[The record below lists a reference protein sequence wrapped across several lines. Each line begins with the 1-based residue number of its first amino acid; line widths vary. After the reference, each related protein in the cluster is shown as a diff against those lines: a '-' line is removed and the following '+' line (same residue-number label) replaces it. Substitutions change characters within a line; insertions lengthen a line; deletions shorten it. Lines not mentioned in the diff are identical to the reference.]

1 MSNIV
6 QLFEKYKTD
15 KVAIYGLGIEA
26 ERVLKQMDSQFQII
40 GLLDSYR
47 EDGEIYGKKIISLQD
62 AINNRV
68 KMILVVA
75 RPGSCKAIA
84 RKIGETCKSNQ
95 IALLD
100 INGRN
105 LCENRKVVY
114 DFQGIQGNSKEFLLH
129 MVKERDV
136 VSVDLFD
143 TLVMRQILFSTDIY
157 ELLDEELKNRGIF
170 FDDFAKQRVSA
181 EKELSKHKAPSL
193 VEIYQYL
200 MDLNGFSGLIAEELA
215 ELEWSIDISLVVP
228 RVEMCNF
235 LSQMWNMGKEIY
247 IVTDTYY
254 SRKQIEAILQKCGIN
269 SYTDVLVSCE
279 YGTSKTQKLFGNLR
293 KRIGKKSCIHIG
305 DDTIADVESAER
317 NGIEVCRIYS
327 GIDLWEAV
335 GCLGMEKYVDDLSD
349 RVKLGLFVSRIFNS
363 PFQFETTEKKICVNN
378 ANDIGFMFFAPLI
391 SDFVLWLNEQVA
403 ENVDNIWFGARDGYL
418 IQKLYDCI
426 GNTTKTSVYF
436 LTSRV
441 AAIRAGVKNLADIS
455 YIDEMKFS
463 GTVQEQMQE
472 RFGIQIPKQVK
483 DKESILDYAKEILST
498 AEIKRKNYLKYIK
511 TLDRKDGNIAFF
523 DFVAKGTCQM
533 FVEKV
538 LNKQLMGLYFLR
550 LEEDNPKTQ
559 GLNIKAFYQAEEK
572 LDSVIF
578 DNYYILET
586 MLTAP
591 MPSVLEFDENG
602 KPCYAKE
609 TRDDE
614 SIKCFSQAQEGI
626 SDFFQRYVE
635 ICPVGK
641 RNINKSLD
649 EHMLSLVQ
657 KIIITDNAF
666 LNLTVEDP
674 FFNRM
679 TDITDLI

>member
-1 MSNIV
+1 MSNVV
-6 QLFEKYKTD
+6 QVFEKYKED
-15 KVAIYGLGIEA
+15 KIAIYGLGIET
-26 ERVLKQMDSQFQII
+26 EKVLKQMDSQFHII
-40 GLLDSYR
+40 GLLDSFR
-47 EDGEIYGKKIISLQD
+47 EEGELYGKEIISLQN
-62 AINNRV
+62 AIDNHV

-84 RKIGETCKSNQ
+84 RKISETCKDNQ
-95 IALLD
+95 ISLFD
-100 INGRN
+100 INGKN
-105 LCENRKVVY
+105 LSENRKVVY
-114 DFQGIQGNSKEFLLH
+114 DFQGVQGESKEFLFH
-129 MVKERDV
+129 MIKERDV

-143 TLVMRQILFSTDIY
+143 TLIMRQTLYSTDIY
-157 ELLDEELKNRGIF
+157 ELVDEELKDRGVF
-170 FDDFAKQRVSA
+170 LEDFVKLRESV
-181 EKELSKHKAPSL
+181 EKDLSKHKAPSL

-200 MDLNGFSGLIAEELA
+200 IELNGFSGLKAEELA
-215 ELEWSIDISLVVP
+215 ELEWEIDLSLVVP
-228 RVEMCNF
+228 RAEMCDL
-235 LSQMWNMGKEIY
+235 LSQIWGMGKELY

-254 SRKQIEAILQKCGIN
+254 SRKQIEIILQECGIN
-269 SYTDVLVSCE
+269 NYTDVLVSCE
-279 YGTSKTQKLFGNLR
+279 YGTSKTQNLFGNLR
-293 KRIGKKSCIHIG
+293 ERIGEKSCIHIG
-305 DDTIADVESAER
+305 DDTAADVEAAER
-317 NGIEVCRIYS
+317 NGIEAYRIYS
-327 GIDLWEAV
+327 GIDLWQAV

-349 RVKLGLFVSRIFNS
+349 RIKLGLFVSKIFNS

-378 ANDIGFMFFAPLI
+378 AYDIGFMFFAPLI

-426 GNTTKTSVYF
+426 GNTDKTSVYF

-441 AAIRAGVKNLADIS
+441 AAIRAGVRSLEDIS

-463 GTVQEQMQE
+463 GTVPEQMQE
-472 RFGIQIPKQVK
+472 RFGIQIPEPVK
-483 DKESILDYAKEILST
+483 SQESILDYAEEILST

-511 TLDRKDGNIAFF
+511 TLDRKEGNIAFF

-533 FVEKV
+533 FVEKI

-572 LDSVIF
+572 SYSVIF

-609 TRDDE
+609 TRDNE
-614 SIKCFSQAQEGI
+614 SIHCFGQAQDGI

-641 RNINKSLD
+641 RNIHKSLD

>member
-1 MSNIV
+1 MSNVV
-6 QLFEKYKTD
+6 QLFEKYKLN
-15 KVAIYGLGIEA
+15 KIAIYGLGVEA
-26 ERVLKQMDSQFQII
+26 EKVLKQMDSDFQVI
-40 GLLDSYR
+40 GLLDSFR
-47 EDGEIYGKKIISLQD
+47 DSGEMYGKPIISLQD
-62 AINNRV
+62 AIREDV

-84 RKIGETCKSNQ
+84 RKIGKACTDHQ
-95 IALLD
+95 IDLLD
-100 INGRN
+100 INGKN
-105 LCENRKVVY
+105 LCENKKVVY
-114 DFQGIQGNSKEFLLH
+114 DLSGINGESKESLLH
-129 MVKERDV
+129 KVQEKEV
-136 VSVDLFD
+136 ISVDLFD
-143 TLVMRQILFSTDIY
+143 TLIMRQTLFSTDIY
-157 ELLDEELKNRGIF
+157 ELVEQKLKKRDICSENFIKHR
-170 FDDFAKQRVSA
+170 AEA
-181 EKELSKHKAPSL
+181 EKDLSKYKAPTL
-193 VEIYQYL
+193 VEIYEYL
-200 MDLNGFSGLIAEELA
+200 IAHNWISGISAEELA
-215 ELEWSIDISLVVP
+215 EIEWNTDMSLLIP
-228 RVEMCNF
+228 RREMCDF
-235 LSQMWNMGKEIY
+235 ISQMQESGKEVY
-247 IVTDTYY
+247 IVKDTYY
-254 SRKQIEAILQKCGIN
+254 SRKQIEGILHKCGIYN
-269 SYTDVLVSCE
+269 YTDVLVSCE
-279 YGTSKTQKLFGNLR
+279 YGTSKTQNLFESLLEL
-293 KRIGKKSCIHIG
+293 IGAKTCIHIG
-305 DDTIADVESAER
+305 DDPVSDIAAAEKH
-317 NGIEVCRIYS
+317 GLETARIYS

-335 GCLGMEKYVDDLSD
+335 GCFVMENDVDSLAD
-349 RVKLGLFVSRIFNS
+349 RLKVGLFVSKIFHS
-363 PFQFETTEKKICVNN
+363 PFQFETKERKITVDNSY
-378 ANDIGFMFFAPLI
+378 DIGFMFLAPLI
-391 SDFVLWLNEQVA
+391 TDFVLWLDNQVTRDA
-403 ENVDNIWFGARDGYL
+403 DNIWFGARDGYL
-418 IQKLYDCI
+418 IQQLYGYLGQKD
-426 GNTTKTSVYF
+426 KVSVYF
-436 LTSRV
+436 LTSRM
-441 AAIRAGVKNLADIS
+441 AAIRAGVKSVEDIA
-455 YIDEMKFS
+455 YVDEMKFS

-472 RFGIQIPKQVK
+472 RFGIQIPEQVK
-483 DKESILDYAKEILST
+483 AKESILDYAKEILST

-511 TLDRKDGNIAFF
+511 TLDRKEGNIAFF

-572 LDSVIF
+572 SDSVIF

-649 EHMLSLVQ
+649 EHMLSLIQ

>member
-68 KMILVVA
+68 QMILVVA

-247 IVTDTYY
+247 IVTDTFY
-254 SRKQIEAILQKCGIN
+254 SRTQIEAILQKCGIN

-279 YGTSKTQKLFGNLR
+279 YGTSKKQKLFGNLR
-293 KRIGKKSCIHIG
+293 KCIGKKSCIHIG

-317 NGIEVCRIYS
+317 NGIEACRIYS

-349 RVKLGLFVSRIFNS
+349 RIKLGLFVSRIFNS

-602 KPCYAKE
+602 KPCYSKE

>member
-254 SRKQIEAILQKCGIN
+254 SRTQIEAILQKCGIN

-293 KRIGKKSCIHIG
+293 KCIGKKSCIHIG

-317 NGIEVCRIYS
+317 NGIEACRIYS

-349 RVKLGLFVSRIFNS
+349 RIKLGLFVSRIFNS

-511 TLDRKDGNIAFF
+511 TLDRKEGNIAFF

-533 FVEKV
+533 FVEKI

-602 KPCYAKE
+602 KPCYSKE

>member
-1 MSNIV
+1 MSNVV
-6 QLFEKYKTD
+6 QLFEKYKED
-15 KVAIYGLGIEA
+15 KIAIYGLGIET
-26 ERVLKQMDSQFQII
+26 EKILKQMDSQFHII
-40 GLLDSYR
+40 GLLDSFR
-47 EDGEIYGKKIISLQD
+47 EEGELYGKEIISLQN
-62 AINNRV
+62 AIDNHV

-84 RKIGETCKSNQ
+84 RKIGETCKDNQ
-95 IALLD
+95 ISLFD
-100 INGRN
+100 INGKN
-105 LCENRKVVY
+105 LSENRKVVY
-114 DFQGIQGNSKEFLLH
+114 DFQGVQGESKEFLFH
-129 MVKERDV
+129 MIKERDV
-136 VSVDLFD
+136 VSADLFD
-143 TLVMRQILFSTDIY
+143 TLIMRQTLYSTDIY
-157 ELLDEELKNRGIF
+157 ELVDEELKDRGVF
-170 FDDFAKQRVSA
+170 LEDFVKLRESA

-200 MDLNGFSGLIAEELA
+200 IELNGFSGLKAEELA
-215 ELEWSIDISLVVP
+215 ELEWKIDLSLVVP
-228 RVEMCNF
+228 RAEMCDL
-235 LSQMWNMGKEIY
+235 LSQIWGMGKELY

-254 SRKQIEAILQKCGIN
+254 SRKQIETILQKCGIN
-269 SYTDVLVSCE
+269 NYTDVLVSCE
-279 YGTSKTQKLFGNLR
+279 YGTSKTQNLWGNLR
-293 KRIGKKSCIHIG
+293 ERIGEKACIHIG
-305 DDTIADVESAER
+305 DDAAADVEAAER
-317 NGIEVCRIYS
+317 NGIEAYRIYS

-349 RVKLGLFVSRIFNS
+349 RIKLGLFVSKIFNS

-378 ANDIGFMFFAPLI
+378 AYDIGFMFFAPLI

-511 TLDRKDGNIAFF
+511 TLDRKEGNIAFF

-572 LDSVIF
+572 SDSVIF

-641 RNINKSLD
+641 RKINKSLD

-657 KIIITDNAF
+657 KITITDNAF